1 MRELVN
7 VPHDNNNLHTLRKK
21 CPYSEFRWS
30 VFFRTRTECGKIQ
43 TRKTPTMNTFH
54 SVIVFGGEAST
65 PQKSQ
70 MESFAIIVNDY
81 KSLTIIAKLSILDVC

>member
-1 MRELVN
+1 
-7 VPHDNNNLHTLRKK
+7 
-21 CPYSEFRWS
+21 
-30 VFFRTRTECGKIQ
+30 
-43 TRKTPTMNTFH
+43 MNTFH
-54 SVIVFGGEAST
+54 SVIVFGGVAST